1 VRAAKLCAVGHRGYL
16 AFAVWVGVGAALLPP
31 SPVRADV
38 AGGSADDPENQLW
51 DCSARRVAFGDP
63 AVDTLRCLTFRFD
76 PPDDITSAVLYLDI
90 DAPTNSL
97 QDTDSLVVAV
107 GEPFDECVPA
117 QGAMAGCVTVHGG
130 FQGGERSLVVDLAN
144 LACDPSAPIVDAVRQ
159 QAVLAQLA
167 TGVVHVMLQDDT
179 AVNGAWLDVNGEPPP
194 ATCGT
199 QTAAVPVAIV
209 NDQTGSAPGPSDEG
223 GLGSVPKIAIAAA
236 GAAVVAAAGTAAQR
250 ARVKRRIHPRVAVRR
265 VPDAGHVEMN
275 DDRHGSVAIAVRSV
289 PDELGSQDLI
299 GVDT

>member
-1 VRAAKLCAVGHRGYL
+1 MVGL
-16 AFAVWVGVGAALLPP
+16 SIGAALLPP
-31 SPVRADV
+31 APVRADV
-38 AGGSADDPENQLW
+38 AGGSTDDPENQLW

-63 AVDTLRCLTFRFD
+63 AVDALRCLTFRFD
-76 PPDDITSAVLYLDI
+76 PPDDITTAVLYLDI

-107 GEPFDECVPA
+107 SEPFAECSWG
-117 QGAMAGCVTVHGG
+117 QGAMAGCVSVHGG
-130 FQGGERSLVVDLAN
+130 FRGGERSLVVDLAN
-144 LACDPSAPIVDAVRQ
+144 IACDPSATVGDGTPQ
-159 QAVLAQLA
+159 SAVLAQLA

-179 AVNGAWLDVNGEPPP
+179 AVNGAWLDVNGEPAP

-199 QTAAVPVAIV
+199 RTEAVPVAVV
-209 NDQTGSAPGPSDEG
+209 NDQTGSSTDSSDGG
-223 GLGSVPKIAIAAA
+223 GLGTVPIVGIAAA
-236 GAAVVAAAGTAAQR
+236 AGVAVVAAAGTAAQR
-250 ARVKRRIHPRVAVRR
+250 ARAKQRVNQRVQPRVAVRR

-275 DDRHGSVAIAVRSV
+275 GDQHGSVAISVRSV

>member
-1 VRAAKLCAVGHRGYL
+1 VGHRGYL
-16 AFAVWVGVGAALLPP
+16 AFAVWVGIGAALLPP

-38 AGGSADDPENQLW
+38 TSASTDDPENQLW

-63 AVDTLRCLTFRFD
+63 TVDALRCLTFRFD

-107 GEPFDECVPA
+107 GQPFDECVPA

-144 LACDPSAPIVDAVRQ
+144 LACDPSAPVVDAARQ
-159 QAVLAQLA
+159 QAMLAELA
-167 TGVVHVMLQDDT
+167 KGVVHVMLQDDT
-179 AVNGAWLDVNGEPPP
+179 AVNGAWLDINGAPAP

-199 QTAAVPVAIV
+199 RTEAVPVAVV
-209 NDQTGSAPGPSDEG
+209 NDQTGSSTDSSDGG
-223 GLGSVPKIAIAAA
+223 GLGTVPKVAIAAA
-236 GAAVVAAAGTAAQR
+236 GVAVAAVAGTAAQQAR
-250 ARVKRRIHPRVAVRR
+250 AKRRIQPRVAVRR
-265 VPDAGHVEMN
+265 VPDAGHVELN
-275 DDRHGSVAIAVRSV
+275 GDQHGSVAISVRSV